1 MPGRAAG
8 DGQADEASPALD
20 RMVFGAKQRAYPPAA
35 NDAREARDPDF
46 LPHVDDEEAD
56 LLVSR
61 ANADRRKG
69 GVERRVP
76 MPDRRKSP
84 NGRRAAEYA
93 PLRDGGS
100 GARGSDESKR
110 GPMLLVGALVI
121 VAVFG
126 FVVWNA
132 YRDGLAGEETAEA
145 PELSTAGAFKTPP
158 RVVPEAPVVGE
169 PIEVEPAAEVLD
181 GAAIP
186 AEPEDEIRPALTPA
200 PAATKP
206 VEAAP
211 PPSKVMAPP
220 PAPLK
225 QPAPVAVAPAVQQA
239 AARPVVATPPPAP
252 APVKTAAATPAPAAP
267 AVSGDGYKPAFA
279 AYGDHVVQ
287 IAATQSEGA
296 ALAEWNKLSK
306 AYPELLS
313 GGQKFIVQADSNG
326 KTVYRVRV
334 GSFGSKADASQ
345 FCAAFK
351 AKGGQCYPAVK

>member
-8 DGQADEASPALD
+8 EGQADEAAPALD

-35 NDAREARDPDF
+35 NDARNPDF
-46 LPHVDDEEAD
+46 LPHVDEDEAD

-69 GVERRVP
+69 GQERRSP
-76 MPDRRKSP
+76 MPDRRKP
-84 NGRRAAEYA
+84 GGRRSSEYA
-93 PLRDGGS
+93 PLRDNGS
-100 GARGSDESKR
+100 GMRTTDDGKR

-132 YRDGLAGEETAEA
+132 YRDGLAGEEVAEA

-158 RVVPEAPVVGE
+158 RVVPEAPVAT
-169 PIEVEPAAEVLD
+169 EVAEADPVEALD
-181 GAAIP
+181 GEAAP
-186 AEPEDEIRPALTPA
+186 VEAVDEVRPALTPA
-200 PAATKP
+200 PVATKP

-225 QPAPVAVAPAVQQA
+225 QPAPAVAVAPPVQQA
-239 AARPVVATPPPAP
+239 VAKPPVVAPVKAAP
-252 APVKTAAATPAPAAP
+252 APVAATPAPTP
-267 AVSGDGYKPAFA
+267 SGDGYKPAFA

-287 IAATQSEGA
+287 VAATQSEGA

-313 GGQKFIVQADSNG
+313 GGQKFIQQADVNG

-351 AKGGQCYPAVK
+351 ARGGNCYPAVK

>member
-35 NDAREARDPDF
+35 NDGRDPDF

-69 GVERRVP
+69 GQERRTP
-76 MPDRRKSP
+76 MPDRRKP
-84 NGRRAAEYA
+84 GGRRKSEYA
-93 PLRDGGS
+93 PLRDSGS
-100 GARGSDESKR
+100 GARGADDGKR

-132 YRDGLAGEETAEA
+132 YRDGLAGDEVAEA

-158 RVVPEAPVVGE
+158 RVVPKAPVVT
-169 PIEVEPAAEVLD
+169 EVAEADPVATLD
-181 GAAIP
+181 GEALPVEAV
-186 AEPEDEIRPALTPA
+186 DEVRPVPTPA
-200 PAATKP
+200 PVATKP

-225 QPAPVAVAPAVQQA
+225 QPAPAVAVAPPVQQA
-239 AARPVVATPPPAP
+239 VAKPAVVAPAKP
-252 APVKTAAATPAPAAP
+252 APVAAAPTPAA
-267 AVSGDGYKPAFA
+267 DGYKPAFA

-287 IAATQSEGA
+287 IAATSTEGA

-306 AYPELLS
+306 AYPELLA
-313 GGQKFIVQADSNG
+313 GGQKFIQQADSNG

-351 AKGGQCYPAVK
+351 AKGGNCYPAVK

>member
-8 DGQADEASPALD
+8 DDQADEAAPALD

-35 NDAREARDPDF
+35 NDARRTETRDPDF
-46 LPHVDDEEAD
+46 LPHVDEDEAD
-56 LLVSR
+56 LLVAR
-61 ANADRRKG
+61 ANTDRRKG
-69 GVERRVP
+69 GQERRSP
-76 MPDRRKSP
+76 MPDRRKP
-84 NGRRAAEYA
+84 GGRRSSEYA

-100 GARGSDESKR
+100 GSRSTDDSKR

-132 YRDGLAGEETAEA
+132 YRDGLAGEDVAEA

-158 RVVPEAPVVGE
+158 RVVPEAPVAT
-169 PIEVEPAAEVLD
+169 EVAEADPVEALD
-181 GAAIP
+181 GEAAP
-186 AEPEDEIRPALTPA
+186 VEAVDEVRPALTPA
-200 PAATKP
+200 KP

-225 QPAPVAVAPAVQQA
+225 QPAPVAVAPPVQQA
-239 AARPVVATPPPAP
+239 AAKPVVATPPAP
-252 APVKTAAATPAPAAP
+252 APVKTAAAAPAPTPA
-267 AVSGDGYKPAFA
+267 SGGYKPAFA

-287 IAATQSEGA
+287 IAATSTEGA
-296 ALAEWNKLSK
+296 ALAEWDKLSK
-306 AYPELLS
+306 ANPELLS
-313 GGQKFIVQADSNG
+313 GGQKFIQQADSNG

-351 AKGGQCYPAVK
+351 AKGGNCYPAVK

>member
-8 DGQADEASPALD
+8 DDQADEAAPALD

-35 NDAREARDPDF
+35 ANYARNPDF

-69 GVERRVP
+69 GQERRTP
-76 MPDRRKSP
+76 MPDRRKP
-84 NGRRAAEYA
+84 NGRRASEYA

-100 GARGSDESKR
+100 GSRSTDDGKR

-132 YRDGLAGEETAEA
+132 YRDGLAGEDVAEA

-158 RVVPEAPVVGE
+158 RVVPEAPVAT
-169 PIEVEPAAEVLD
+169 EVAEADPVETLD
-181 GAAIP
+181 GEAAP
-186 AEPEDEIRPALTPA
+186 VDAVDEVRPVLTPA
-200 PAATKP
+200 KP
-206 VEAAP
+206 VESAP

-225 QPAPVAVAPAVQQA
+225 QPAPVVVAAPPVQQA
-239 AARPVVATPPPAP
+239 AAKPVVATPPAP
-252 APVKTAAATPAPAAP
+252 APVKNVAAAPAPA
-267 AVSGDGYKPAFA
+267 SDGYKPAFA

-313 GGQKFIVQADSNG
+313 GGQKFIQQADSNG

-351 AKGGQCYPAVK
+351 AKGGNCYPAVK

>member
-35 NDAREARDPDF
+35 NDARDPDF
-46 LPHVDDEEAD
+46 LPHVDEEEAD

-69 GVERRVP
+69 GVDRRVP

-100 GARGSDESKR
+100 GSRGSDESKR

-132 YRDGLAGEETAEA
+132 YRDGLAGEDVAEA

-158 RVVPEAPVVGE
+158 RVVPEAPVVTE
-169 PIEVEPAAEVLD
+169 AAADPVEALD
-181 GAAIP
+181 GEAAP
-186 AEPEDEIRPALTPA
+186 VEAVDEVRPVLTPA
-200 PAATKP
+200 KP

-225 QPAPVAVAPAVQQA
+225 QPAPVAVAPPVQQA
-239 AARPVVATPPPAP
+239 VAKPVVAPPLAP
-252 APVKTAAATPAPAAP
+252 APVKPTPVAAAPPPA
-267 AVSGDGYKPAFA
+267 SDGYKPAFA

-287 IAATQSEGA
+287 IAATSTEGA
-296 ALAEWNKLSK
+296 ALAEWDKLSK

-313 GGQKFIVQADSNG
+313 GGQKFIQQADVSG

>member
-35 NDAREARDPDF
+35 NDARDPDF
-46 LPHVDDEEAD
+46 LPHVDEEEAD

-69 GVERRVP
+69 GVDRRVP

-100 GARGSDESKR
+100 GSRGSDESKR

-158 RVVPEAPVVGE
+158 RVLPEAPVAGE
-169 PIEVEPAAEVLD
+169 PIEAEPAAEELD
-181 GAAIP
+181 GATLPVEA
-186 AEPEDEIRPALTPA
+186 ADEIRPVLTPVLT
-200 PAATKP
+200 PVPVATKP
-206 VEAAP
+206 VEATP

-225 QPAPVAVAPAVQQA
+225 QPAPAPAAAAPPVQQA
-239 AARPVVATPPPAP
+239 AAKPVVAPPPP
-252 APVKTAAATPAPAAP
+252 APVKTAAATPAA
-267 AVSGDGYKPAFA
+267 STGGYKPAFA

-313 GGQKFIVQADSNG
+313 GGQKFIVEADSNG